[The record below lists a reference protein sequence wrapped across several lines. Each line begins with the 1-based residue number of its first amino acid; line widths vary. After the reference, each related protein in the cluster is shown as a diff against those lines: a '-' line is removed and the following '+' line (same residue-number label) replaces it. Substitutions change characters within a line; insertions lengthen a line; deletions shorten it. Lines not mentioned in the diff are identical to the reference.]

1 MTQSN
6 NDLCSTCAAVDYQ
19 KLVYAPTTT
28 PRPHHPW
35 FNTPL
40 GSLKD
45 IISRSGKC
53 PVCGLMVDSLREQY
67 RRTPKEQLAYTFY
80 TGRPFPENERE
91 EIASEVEKYGMQVT
105 LDGEDIM
112 CSIELQYFCEVREN
126 FEDMRVP
133 KRKDRVFVHR
143 LLLALEP
150 NPYGTLSF
158 MATDWVRLQVI
169 WSKEDS
175 KNGPDEFNL
184 KGRLISRQGSGR
196 QVGEYLDISL
206 VKGWLDQCEKKHGDK
221 CCNPAWLAGSDD
233 GWLEPFRAIDVEER
247 RVVNLPAESRYIALS
262 YVWGATSQTPE
273 ERAQRRLTS
282 DNFSRLTQAN
292 GLDELY
298 LPKTVEDAIG
308 LTSKMGERYLWVDAL
323 CIIQDDIKDLSHQ
336 TARMDL
342 VYSRALFTIIAAC
355 GDDSESGLSGL
366 PGRGRDIF
374 KRSARLTP
382 EGFHLATTAGLYV
395 NALERSTWITRGW
408 TFQERILSRRIMVFT
423 PYQVFWICEDAM
435 WDEEVI
441 LEGPKPQARVLSLAF
456 GCNDEWD
463 DGDPKFSR
471 EALATYTLQFSLRDF
486 TFSADVLPAF
496 LGVVRRYEH
505 LNNEKIHWG
514 IPTGLFDQA
523 ITWKSGMSRRRE
535 EMHRVVCS
543 DGEVREV
550 KYPSWSWLGWK
561 GLISP
566 ILHNHALWGKT
577 AKRETGAELVFY
589 RLLSDGEVRL
599 VEGQGQVG
607 DSGLKWKGESV
618 VKGPIA
624 TDDLII
630 SKMESIGISEAE
642 RQTTPAY
649 DIGRLVFWTS
659 HAVAKA
665 KLGENK
671 LLLHV
676 QDHVL
681 ELKADFSQSL
691 QDDSRCE
698 DDGSSLKSA
707 ETQTVDL
714 IFISRWYEIAKAEE
728 TGKLNV
734 LLIEESVPGSGIWSR
749 VGVAVIEETDWIS
762 LQPEWERVIL
772 A

>member
-1 MTQSN
+1 
-6 NDLCSTCAAVDYQ
+6 
-19 KLVYAPTTT
+19 
-28 PRPHHPW
+28 
-35 FNTPL
+35 
-40 GSLKD
+40 
-45 IISRSGKC
+45 
-53 PVCGLMVDSLREQY
+53 
-67 RRTPKEQLAYTFY
+67 
-80 TGRPFPENERE
+80 
-91 EIASEVEKYGMQVT
+91 
-105 LDGEDIM
+105 
-112 CSIELQYFCEVREN
+112 
-126 FEDMRVP
+126 
-133 KRKDRVFVHR
+133 
-143 LLLALEP
+143 
-150 NPYGTLSF
+150 
-158 MATDWVRLQVI
+158 
-169 WSKEDS
+169 
-175 KNGPDEFNL
+175 
-184 KGRLISRQGSGR
+184 
-196 QVGEYLDISL
+196 
-206 VKGWLDQCEKKHGDK
+206 
-221 CCNPAWLAGSDD
+221 
-233 GWLEPFRAIDVEER
+233 
-247 RVVNLPAESRYIALS
+247 
-262 YVWGATSQTPE
+262 
-273 ERAQRRLTS
+273 
-282 DNFSRLTQAN
+282 
-292 GLDELY
+292 
-298 LPKTVEDAIG
+298 
-308 LTSKMGERYLWVDAL
+308 
-323 CIIQDDIKDLSHQ
+323 
-336 TARMDL
+336 
-342 VYSRALFTIIAAC
+342 
-355 GDDSESGLSGL
+355 
-366 PGRGRDIF
+366 
-374 KRSARLTP
+374 
-382 EGFHLATTAGLYV
+382 
-395 NALERSTWITRGW
+395 
-408 TFQERILSRRIMVFT
+408 MVFT

>member
-6 NDLCSTCAAVDYQ
+6 NELCSTCAAADYQ

-28 PRPHHPW
+28 PRRDDPW

-45 IISRSGKC
+45 IISRSEKC
-53 PVCGLMVDSLREQY
+53 PVCSLMVDSLREQY
-67 RRTPKEQLAYTFY
+67 KRTPKENLPYAFY
-80 TGRPFPENERE
+80 TGKPFPENERE
-91 EIASEVEKYGMQVT
+91 AIDSEVERYGMQVT
-105 LDGEDIM
+105 LDGKDIM

-126 FEDMRVP
+126 FENMRAP
-133 KRKDRVFVHR
+133 ERKDRVFVHR

-175 KNGPDEFNL
+175 NNGPDEFNL

-196 QVGEYLDISL
+196 QVGEYLNFSL
-206 VKGWLDQCEKKHGDK
+206 VKGWLDQCEKEHGGT

-233 GWLEPFRAIDVEER
+233 PWLEPFRAIDVKER
-247 RVVNLPAESRYIALS
+247 RVVNLPPQSRYIALS

-273 ERAQRRLTS
+273 ERAQRHLAS
-282 DNFSRLTQAN
+282 DNFPRITQVN

-298 LPKTVEDAIG
+298 LPKTVEDAIE

-355 GDDSESGLSGL
+355 GDDSEAGLSGL
-366 PGRGRDIF
+366 PGRGRDIYQ
-374 KRSARLTP
+374 RSVCISP

-395 NALERSTWITRGW
+395 NAPLERSTWNTRGW

-505 LNNEKIHWG
+505 LNNDRIHWG
-514 IPTGLFDQA
+514 IPTGLFDQS
-523 ITWKSGMSRRRE
+523 ITWKSGNSRRE
-535 EMHRVVCS
+535 EMHRVVCG
-543 DGEVREV
+543 DGEVQEV
-550 KYPSWSWLGWK
+550 KYPSWSWLGWT
-561 GLISP
+561 GMISP
-566 ILHNHALWGKT
+566 ILHNFQLWEKT
-577 AKRETGAELVFY
+577 VKREAGAELVFY

-599 VEGQGQVG
+599 IEEPGQAG

-618 VKGPIA
+618 IKGPIS
-624 TDDLII
+624 TDDLLV
-630 SKMESIGISEAE
+630 SKMESIGISETDK
-642 RQTTPAY
+642 QVTPAY
-649 DIGRLVFWTS
+649 DTGRLVFWTS

-665 KLGENK
+665 RFRQNK
-671 LLLHV
+671 LLLHI
-676 QDHVL
+676 QDQVL
-681 ELKADFSQSL
+681 ELKADFSQSF
-691 QDDSRCE
+691 QDGFPRE
-698 DDGSSLKSA
+698 DDGSSLKPVEEA
-707 ETQTVDL
+707 QRVDL
-714 IFISRWYEIAKAEE
+714 IFISRWYEIADGKE

-734 LLIEESVPGSGIWSR
+734 LLVEQSAGSSIWSR
-749 VGVAVIEETDWIS
+749 AGVAVIEETDWIH
-762 LQPEWERVIL
+762 LEPNWEMVIL
-772 A
+772 G